1 MAGALLDTKL
11 HRPTRRRSLVARPRL
26 GERLAPATE
35 SALTLISAPAGFG
48 KTTLLAEWLTTAEE
62 DEISVAWLSLD
73 ERDNTPAVFW
83 SYLVA
88 ALRVAEP
95 SIGAGAVTLLEGPR
109 PPLEEALTSLL
120 NDINDLPA
128 EIVLVLDDYHL
139 IEDSEIHQQVVFLL
153 EHRPPRLHLVISG
166 RADPRLPLAR
176 LRAAGELVEIR
187 AADLRFRPD
196 EAAAYLNEVM
206 GLQLTARDLSALEA
220 RTEGWIAA
228 LQLAALSL
236 QDRDDM
242 PGFIAAFA
250 GTDRYIVD
258 YLAQEV
264 LQRQPEHI
272 RHFLLQTSILD
283 RLCGPLCDA
292 VTGHDGATATLMIL
306 ELANLFLVPL
316 DDHRHWYRYHQLF
329 ADVLR
334 AYLEEEFPR
343 DVPELHDR
351 ASRWFEKTDAPAEA
365 IGHALASGNV
375 GRAADLVEL
384 AIPRTRTSRQEA
396 VLLGWLKSLPDEVLR
411 ARPVLSVGYAGTLLA
426 IGERDGVEVRLRD
439 AEAWIAAN
447 TGSGKWPDVSATA
460 GAVVDSEEFRRL
472 PASVAVHRAGLAL
485 VLGDPRETVRHA
497 RRVLEVAAEDD
508 DVNRAAA
515 AALLGLTFW
524 ASGDLEAAYLAYTE
538 CSARLMRAGYVA
550 DTLGCAIVLAD
561 IRLTQGRLGE
571 AGSIYEQA
579 LRDSSD
585 QEEGVLR
592 GTADMHVGLSEIYR
606 ERGDLAGAIQQ
617 LTLSEQLGE
626 HLGLPQNRYR
636 WRVAMARIRQAEGD
650 LDTALD
656 LLNEADLF
664 YVGDFSPNVRPV
676 PALRARL
683 RIARG
688 EWREALSWARGQG
701 LTAGDEVSYLH
712 EFEHITLARA
722 LLAQHTAEQ
731 LHRPLDEATGLI
743 GRLLT
748 AAEAGHRIG
757 TVIELLILKS
767 LSEQANGDNPAAL
780 AALHRALSLAEPE
793 GYLRIFV
800 DEGPPMASLLRNAV
814 KQRNAPSYARR
825 LLAHF
830 GPTKQQ
836 PSVQHGL
843 IEPLSTRELEVLRL
857 LGTDLDGPD
866 IARELS
872 VSLATVRTHSQHIY
886 AKLGVS
892 DRRAAVR
899 RARDLEVLPRSR
911 HH

>member
-1 MAGALLDTKL
+1 M
-11 HRPTRRRSLVARPRL
+11 
-26 GERLAPATE
+26 
-35 SALTLISAPAGFG
+35 
-48 KTTLLAEWLTTAEE
+48 
-62 DEISVAWLSLD
+62 
-73 ERDNTPAVFW
+73 
-83 SYLVA
+83 
-88 ALRVAEP
+88 
-95 SIGAGAVTLLEGPR
+95 
-109 PPLEEALTSLL
+109 
-120 NDINDLPA
+120 
-128 EIVLVLDDYHL
+128 
-139 IEDSEIHQQVVFLL
+139 
-153 EHRPPRLHLVISG
+153 
-166 RADPRLPLAR
+166 
-176 LRAAGELVEIR
+176 
-187 AADLRFRPD
+187 
-196 EAAAYLNEVM
+196 
-206 GLQLTARDLSALEA
+206 
-220 RTEGWIAA
+220 
-228 LQLAALSL
+228 
-236 QDRDDM
+236 
-242 PGFIAAFA
+242 
-250 GTDRYIVD
+250 
-258 YLAQEV
+258 
-264 LQRQPEHI
+264 
-272 RHFLLQTSILD
+272 
-283 RLCGPLCDA
+283 
-292 VTGHDGATATLMIL
+292 
-306 ELANLFLVPL
+306 
-316 DDHRHWYRYHQLF
+316 
-329 ADVLR
+329 
-334 AYLEEEFPR
+334 
-343 DVPELHDR
+343 
-351 ASRWFEKTDAPAEA
+351 
-365 IGHALASGNV
+365 
-375 GRAADLVEL
+375 
-384 AIPRTRTSRQEA
+384 
-396 VLLGWLKSLPDEVLR
+396 
-411 ARPVLSVGYAGTLLA
+411 
-426 IGERDGVEVRLRD
+426 
-439 AEAWIAAN
+439 
-447 TGSGKWPDVSATA
+447 
-460 GAVVDSEEFRRL
+460 
-472 PASVAVHRAGLAL
+472 
-485 VLGDPRETVRHA
+485 
-497 RRVLEVAAEDD
+497 AAEDD

-617 LTLSEQLGE
+617 LMRSEQLGE

-872 VSLATVRTHSQHIY
+872 VSLATLRTHSQHIY